1 MGSWE
6 LASAHLMQENE
17 WLRLYKQKNDKPFFI
32 KGRAMEVNQIII
44 WIPNQFEDNAYPQ

>member
-32 KGRAMEVNQIII
+32 KGSHGGQ
-44 WIPNQFEDNAYPQ
+44 PDNNLDPKSI